1 MSSRPAIASADAKRQ
16 HEGNRYWLG
25 PARDE
30 GQGMMSTDVPSSGEH
45 PVDLRAAEL
54 QMPGELIYEYA
65 PLVTDIVEYGTSAD
79 AMFAGETPPPEG
91 ARLDLTL
98 EGPIGGPKLNGTVK
112 GKDYLC
118 FRADGKAEL
127 HIHAEITTDDG
138 KKIALFADGVAIG
151 QQGSPVFRL
160 RENVTLTTSESDF
173 AWLNSLQIWG
183 VGTVDV
189 STGQVDLKGYAV

>member
-1 MSSRPAIASADAKRQ
+1 MT
-16 HEGNRYWLG
+16 
-25 PARDE
+25 
-30 GQGMMSTDVPSSGEH
+30 STDVPTSGEQA
-45 PVDLRAAEL
+45 VDLRAADL
-54 QMPGELIYEYA
+54 QISGELIYEYA
-65 PLVTDIVEYGTSAD
+65 PLVTNIVEYGTSAE

-112 GKDYLC
+112 GTDYIC
-118 FRADGKAEL
+118 FRADGKAQL
-127 HIHAEITTDDG
+127 HIHAEITTDHG

-151 QQGSPVFRL
+151 QQGSPVLRL
-160 RENVTLTTSESDF
+160 RENVTLTTSEPDF

-189 STGQVDLKGYAV
+189 STGQVNLKGYAV

>member
-1 MSSRPAIASADAKRQ
+1 MT
-16 HEGNRYWLG
+16 
-25 PARDE
+25 
-30 GQGMMSTDVPSSGEH
+30 STDVPTSGEQA
-45 PVDLRAAEL
+45 VDLRAAEL
-54 QMPGELIYEYA
+54 QMTGELIYEYA
-65 PLVTDIVEYGTSAD
+65 PLVTNIVEYGTSAD

-98 EGPIGGPKLNGTVK
+98 EGPIGGPKLKGTVK

-118 FRADGKAEL
+118 FRADGKAQL

-138 KKIALFADGVAIG
+138 
-151 QQGSPVFRL
+151 
-160 RENVTLTTSESDF
+160 TLTTSEPDF

-189 STGQVDLKGYAV
+189 STGQVNLKGYAV

>member
-1 MSSRPAIASADAKRQ
+1 MTSADVPTPGEQAIDLP
-16 HEGNRYWLG
+16 ETEL
-25 PARDE
+25 P
-30 GQGMMSTDVPSSGEH
+30 MS
-45 PVDLRAAEL
+45 
-54 QMPGELIYEYA
+54 GELIYEYA
-65 PLVTDIVEYGTSAD
+65 PFVTNIVEYGTSAE
-79 AMFAGETPPPEG
+79 AMFAGEMPPPEG

-98 EGPIGGPKLNGTVK
+98 EGQIGGPKMNGTVK

-118 FRADGKAEL
+118 FRADGKAQL

-138 KKIALFADGVAIG
+138 KKIALFADGVAIA

-160 RENVTLTTSESDF
+160 RENVTLTTSEREF

-189 STGQVDLKGYAV
+189 STGQVELKGYAL